1 MSGNQQQEQDPRQRP
16 AVTPPQW
23 QQRMAQQYPQQPSQ
37 QQSYDYRQ
45 PQYPVQDYGRP
56 QPGYQQQPPPGYQNP
71 WQQQPRRRRRTGRA
85 IFVLVVGIIG
95 GIIAVVVASN
105 SGDHTIS
112 TTGTGGDSAAAATKT
127 AGIGSAITLAGDDN
141 GEQMSVTVT
150 KVITTA
156 APADDFS
163 AAPAGDRLYAVQF
176 RLRDTGSE
184 AYSDA
189 PDNSAAV
196 VDANGQSYQSAID
209 NATGCPS
216 FGGTENIAPGSS
228 GLGCVV
234 FEVPKAAKI
243 TEVQFTLDS
252 GMGPQ
257 TGQWT
262 VKP

>member
-1 MSGNQQQEQDPRQRP
+1 MSGWQPQEYDP
-16 AVTPPQW
+16 AAH
-23 QQRMAQQYPQQPSQ
+23 QQRMQQESWWQQEERQQLAAAGRQQNAAPQQYPQQ
-37 QQSYDYRQ
+37 Q
-45 PQYPVQDYGRP
+45 PYGGYQP
-56 QPGYQQQPPPGYQNP
+56 QPGYQQP
-71 WQQQPRRRRRTGRA
+71 WQGQLPPRRRRRRTGRA
-85 IFVLVVGIIG
+85 VFVLVVGIIG
-95 GIIAVVVASN
+95 GIVAVVVASN
-105 SGDHTIS
+105 SSDHTIS
-112 TTGTGGDSAAAATKT
+112 TAGTSGSSAAATKT

-163 AAPAGDRLYAVQF
+163 AAPSGDRLYAVQF

-189 PDNSAAV
+189 PDNSAVV

-234 FEVPKAAKI
+234 FEVPKTAKI
-243 TEVQFTLDS
+243 AEVQFTLDS

-257 TGQWT
+257 TGQWN
-262 VKP
+262 VNG